1 MHFIISQKFVCDPGG
16 QVWFSQ
22 NKDELKY
29 NCQTRGSFK
38 SAILR
43 LIKIW
48 LQIPQS
54 RIYEIFISL
63 YWRLLK
69 SFVREV

>member
-16 QVWFSQ
+16 QVWLSQ

-38 SAILR
+38 SAIL
-43 LIKIW
+43 
-48 LQIPQS
+48 
-54 RIYEIFISL
+54 
-63 YWRLLK
+63 
-69 SFVREV
+69 